1 MAKKSTIEHNEER
14 ARLVGRDK
22 AKRALLRSKA
32 RDRDATLEERFAA
45 TVKLAKLP
53 RNGAAVRYRRRCF
66 LTGRARGVYREY
78 GVSRIML
85 RELALDGHL
94 PGVVK
99 ASW

>member
-1 MAKKSTIEHNEER
+1 MAKRSAVEHNEAR
-14 ARLVGRDK
+14 ARLIARDK
-22 AKRALLRSKA
+22 TKRALLRAKA
-32 RDRDATLEERFAA
+32 RDREGTLEGRFSA
-45 TVKLAKLP
+45 TVELAKLA